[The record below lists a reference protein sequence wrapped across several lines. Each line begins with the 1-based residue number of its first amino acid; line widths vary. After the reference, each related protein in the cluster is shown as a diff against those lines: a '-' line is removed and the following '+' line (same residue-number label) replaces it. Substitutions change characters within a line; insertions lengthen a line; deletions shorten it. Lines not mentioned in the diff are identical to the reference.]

1 MFFTSAFTSLLLAFQ
16 LSAVA
21 VSAFTYERLD
31 KTKAMLLVVDQQEG
45 LFLLARDRDDVH
57 FKNDILA
64 HAALA
69 KVFDLPT
76 VITSSSESGEPFL
89 SHLCSRMLTH

>member
-57 FKNDILA
+57 FESRDKPSSP
-64 HAALA
+64 
-69 KVFDLPT
+69 LP
-76 VITSSSESGEPFL
+76 
-89 SHLCSRMLTH
+89 